1 MIEGTILGIDPGL
14 DGALALYWPV
24 DGMLIVHDTPTIGD
38 KKQRV
43 VNAAE
48 VAHILRANMPTV
60 AILEEVHAF
69 QKSGASSAF
78 RFGESKGIIVGI
90 VGALEIPLYR
100 VTPQRWKKHF
110 NITRDKDVARKLA
123 TERFPQAASL
133 FARVMDEHRAEAA
146 LIARYG
152 AETLA

>member
-1 MIEGTILGIDPGL
+1 MIDGAILGVDPGL
-14 DGALALYWPV
+14 NGALALYWPA
-24 DGMLIVHDTPTIGD
+24 DRMLIVHDTPTIGD
-38 KKQRV
+38 SKQRV

-48 VAHILRANMPTV
+48 VALILQARVPV
-60 AILEEVHAF
+60 AAFIEDVHAV

-78 RFGESKGIIVGI
+78 RFGESKGIVLG
-90 VGALEIPLYR
+90 VLGAMQIPLHR
-100 VTPQRWKKHF
+100 VSPQRWKKHF
-110 NITRDKDVARKLA
+110 QITRDKDVARKLA
-123 TERFPQAASL
+123 TEFFPQHSGL